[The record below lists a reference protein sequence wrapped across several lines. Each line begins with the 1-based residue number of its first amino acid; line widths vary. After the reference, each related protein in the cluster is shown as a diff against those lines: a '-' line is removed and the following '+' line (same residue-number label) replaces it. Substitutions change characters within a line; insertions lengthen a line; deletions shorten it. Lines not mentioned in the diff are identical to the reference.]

1 MYGVPTKRN
10 SANDEYEINN
20 TPGVYRYQGKTD
32 RPLNKKKDGSVID
45 PRRGAPRQV
54 YYNKVDYD
62 KNSENYLQN
71 KYELNLN
78 DGDDD
83 NIENHGAWFGT
94 EEPAR
99 KFASFLK
106 AAFDFFQMKGVRTPF
121 NFDNVYNAY
130 RNAIYTVQKA
140 KNDFSVITGVHPN
153 MIENF
158 LMGAGSKAFG
168 GGREYRQV
176 VTNKF
181 NYQDAKMTKKC
192 IITPDGEEEIL
203 PNTEYSGKII
213 GPSLKS
219 IGFPDLSNE
228 ELSEVVDDFFVW
240 SDEWEDLLVEQE
252 NALKQYLPIIEH
264 MRKCENKNVSYVATY
279 WYSLLEEI
287 TGMLSLSAIPAEVM
301 NKREEA
307 SDLLAKQRRNY
318 DSSGGGLE
326 PVDTSGVRNIKKNLT
341 TYNRDT
347 MLNEEMTKL
356 NVFGKHPGY
365 RKKPMTH
372 PDNTEVAPNGA
383 RDWNDD
389 SAKGE
394 EPFGKQIGSSAPYTD
409 KVVNILTDMVYSRVK
424 KMISEDVDEKTFLRL
439 PQQQQPEPPM
449 PDPSMPEAQAADP
462 NAISDAGMMPGD
474 PAMGGA
480 PDQMGGDPNAMG
492 AAPGGEENP
501 FGGNFDAGVQ
511 ADEDTDPEEFIQ
523 QLTGKLSQSLKDY
536 DEQNPGNLDL
546 DKYVI
551 GMIVKQAVKGMDE
564 GERKKVIKK
573 IKETPLPGDDQM
585 EDASTEGVADDPEL
599 DAPEEQPQEGPM
611 PEPGQEEQPMNER
624 RSLKMTKKQFM
635 KLCEA
640 INNTEDSEDRRDSDY
655 SKYVK
660 MNRRT
665 YPFIPP
671 QFK

>member
-1 MYGVPTKRN
+1 
-10 SANDEYEINN
+10 
-20 TPGVYRYQGKTD
+20 
-32 RPLNKKKDGSVID
+32 
-45 PRRGAPRQV
+45 
-54 YYNKVDYD
+54 
-62 KNSENYLQN
+62 
-71 KYELNLN
+71 
-78 DGDDD
+78 
-83 NIENHGAWFGT
+83 
-94 EEPAR
+94 
-99 KFASFLK
+99 
-106 AAFDFFQMKGVRTPF
+106 
-121 NFDNVYNAY
+121 
-130 RNAIYTVQKA
+130 
-140 KNDFSVITGVHPN
+140 
-153 MIENF
+153 
-158 LMGAGSKAFG
+158 
-168 GGREYRQV
+168 
-176 VTNKF
+176 
-181 NYQDAKMTKKC
+181 
-192 IITPDGEEEIL
+192 
-203 PNTEYSGKII
+203 
-213 GPSLKS
+213 
-219 IGFPDLSNE
+219 
-228 ELSEVVDDFFVW
+228 
-240 SDEWEDLLVEQE
+240 
-252 NALKQYLPIIEH
+252 
-264 MRKCENKNVSYVATY
+264 
-279 WYSLLEEI
+279 
-287 TGMLSLSAIPAEVM
+287 
-301 NKREEA
+301 
-307 SDLLAKQRRNY
+307 
-318 DSSGGGLE
+318 
-326 PVDTSGVRNIKKNLT
+326 
-341 TYNRDT
+341 

-439 PQQQQPEPPM
+439 PEQPAPAG
-449 PDPSMPEAQAADP
+449 PDASMAMQPEAQAGPGGVA
-462 NAISDAGMMPGD
+462 DAGMMPDD
-474 PAMGGA
+474 PSMQVTPEMMNPPGA
-480 PDQMGGDPNAMG
+480 LSMGGDPNAMG

-585 EDASTEGVADDPEL
+585 EDASTEGVADDPAL

>member
-1 MYGVPTKRN
+1 
-10 SANDEYEINN
+10 
-20 TPGVYRYQGKTD
+20 
-32 RPLNKKKDGSVID
+32 
-45 PRRGAPRQV
+45 
-54 YYNKVDYD
+54 
-62 KNSENYLQN
+62 
-71 KYELNLN
+71 
-78 DGDDD
+78 
-83 NIENHGAWFGT
+83 
-94 EEPAR
+94 
-99 KFASFLK
+99 
-106 AAFDFFQMKGVRTPF
+106 
-121 NFDNVYNAY
+121 
-130 RNAIYTVQKA
+130 
-140 KNDFSVITGVHPN
+140 
-153 MIENF
+153 
-158 LMGAGSKAFG
+158 
-168 GGREYRQV
+168 
-176 VTNKF
+176 
-181 NYQDAKMTKKC
+181 
-192 IITPDGEEEIL
+192 
-203 PNTEYSGKII
+203 
-213 GPSLKS
+213 
-219 IGFPDLSNE
+219 
-228 ELSEVVDDFFVW
+228 
-240 SDEWEDLLVEQE
+240 
-252 NALKQYLPIIEH
+252 
-264 MRKCENKNVSYVATY
+264 
-279 WYSLLEEI
+279 
-287 TGMLSLSAIPAEVM
+287 
-301 NKREEA
+301 
-307 SDLLAKQRRNY
+307 
-318 DSSGGGLE
+318 
-326 PVDTSGVRNIKKNLT
+326 
-341 TYNRDT
+341 

-551 GMIVKQAVKGMDE
+551 GMVVKQAVKGMDE

-585 EDASTEGVADDPEL
+585 EDASTEGVADDPAL

>member
-1 MYGVPTKRN
+1 MNEIFAKFKVGDVMRTIREAEKGYRDGMPVVVSIHDGYYFCNNEKIPI
-10 SANDEYEINN
+10 SMQDEYEYPPIN
-20 TPGVYRYQGKTD
+20 
-32 RPLNKKKDGSVID
+32 
-45 PRRGAPRQV
+45 RR
-54 YYNKVDYD
+54 KL
-62 KNSENYLQN
+62 K
-71 KYELNLN
+71 
-78 DGDDD
+78 
-83 NIENHGAWFGT
+83 
-94 EEPAR
+94 EE
-99 KFASFLK
+99 
-106 AAFDFFQMKGVRTPF
+106 
-121 NFDNVYNAY
+121 
-130 RNAIYTVQKA
+130 
-140 KNDFSVITGVHPN
+140 
-153 MIENF
+153 
-158 LMGAGSKAFG
+158 
-168 GGREYRQV
+168 
-176 VTNKF
+176 VT
-181 NYQDAKMTKKC
+181 
-192 IITPDGEEEIL
+192 
-203 PNTEYSGKII
+203 
-213 GPSLKS
+213 
-219 IGFPDLSNE
+219 
-228 ELSEVVDDFFVW
+228 
-240 SDEWEDLLVEQE
+240 
-252 NALKQYLPIIEH
+252 
-264 MRKCENKNVSYVATY
+264 R
-279 WYSLLEEI
+279 
-287 TGMLSLSAIPAEVM
+287 
-301 NKREEA
+301 
-307 SDLLAKQRRNY
+307 
-318 DSSGGGLE
+318 
-326 PVDTSGVRNIKKNLT
+326 
-341 TYNRDT
+341 
-347 MLNEEMTKL
+347 L

-424 KMISEDVDEKTFLRL
+424 EMISEDVDEKTFLRL
-439 PQQQQPEPPM
+439 PEQPAPAG
-449 PDPSMPEAQAADP
+449 PDASMAMQPEAQAGPGGVA
-462 NAISDAGMMPGD
+462 DAGMMPDD
-474 PAMGGA
+474 PSMQVTPEMMNPPGA
-480 PDQMGGDPNAMG
+480 LSMGGDPNAMG

-511 ADEDTDPEEFIQ
+511 ADEDTDPQEFIQ

-585 EDASTEGVADDPEL
+585 EDASTEGVADDPAL

-611 PEPGQEEQPMNER
+611 PEPGQEEQPMNEK